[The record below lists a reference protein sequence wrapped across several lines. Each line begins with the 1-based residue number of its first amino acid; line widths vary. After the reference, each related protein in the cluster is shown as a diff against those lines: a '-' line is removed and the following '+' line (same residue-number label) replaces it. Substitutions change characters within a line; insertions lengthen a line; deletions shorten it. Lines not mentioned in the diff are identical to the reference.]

1 LIFGAGTEKIV
12 CLLADYFGPVE
23 VKTNSINLG
32 NKDGYWKGVHAGRL
46 ISYTTDGTA
55 PIQVSSTTLCTNLN
69 ADMVDGKN
77 ASDFQPSLYKTLKFT
92 TNTSNSK
99 VVWCDL
105 CRIA

>member
-1 LIFGAGTEKIV
+1 MTGTLTSSV
-12 CLLADYFGPVE
+12 S
-23 VKTNSINLG
+23 TG
-32 NKDGYWKGVHAGRL
+32 N
-46 ISYTTDGTA
+46 A
-55 PIQVSSTTLCTNLN
+55 PISVKSTTMCPNLN

>member
-1 LIFGAGTEKIV
+1 M
-12 CLLADYFGPVE
+12 CP
-23 VKTNSINLG
+23 
-32 NKDGYWKGVHAGRL
+32 
-46 ISYTTDGTA
+46 
-55 PIQVSSTTLCTNLN
+55 NLN

-105 CRIA
+105 CKIA